1 MESGR
6 PRISILINNYNYAQY
21 LGEAIAS
28 ALAQTYPHTEVI
40 VVDDGSS
47 DNSADVARQFSGIRT
62 IFKPNGGQTSAVRA
76 GLAAASG
83 DIVILLDSDDLLYPE
98 ACASIAD
105 AWDEETSYVQFR
117 LRLFS
122 SENPDIGVTPPDRF
136 VTNHKTFF
144 LRHGRFPYAP
154 TSGNAFS
161 RKWAMR
167 ILDVTQTADRS
178 FCDMILA
185 MCSALCGKVAVIDR
199 CLGAY
204 RVHQKNTSWRVGLKG
219 EYNVARDA
227 EQRIRTF
234 AAHMGIAIRKNQ
246 TLTGPY
252 FHQWAVKLYLTGD
265 PDISPAEARK
275 NAFQMIRSFLTFPGL
290 PLKARVSNLVVAA
303 VVILSPPL
311 ARWLF
316 AGSVKWSNSPIP
328 QARAK

>member
-1 MESGR
+1 MSKDM

-21 LGEAIAS
+21 LGEAISS
-28 ALAQTYPHTEVI
+28 ALAQAYENTEVI
-40 VVDDGSS
+40 VVDDGSTDGS
-47 DNSADVARQFSGIRT
+47 RDVAQQFPGIGT

-83 DIVILLDSDDLLYPE
+83 DIVILLDSDDILYPD
-98 ACASIAD
+98 ACSSIA
-105 AWDEETSYVQFR
+105 AVWDEATSYVQFR
-117 LRLFS
+117 LKLFS
-122 SENPDIGVTPPDRF
+122 AENENLGVTPPGPF
-136 VTNHKTFF
+136 VRNHRSFF

-161 RKWAMR
+161 RAWASR
-167 ILDVTQTADRS
+167 ILDVTQTSDRS

-185 MCSALCGKVAVIDR
+185 MCSALCGHVKVIDR

-204 RVHQKNTSWRVGLKG
+204 RVHQKNNSWRVGLKG

-227 EQRIRTF
+227 EERIRIF
-234 AAHMGIAIRKNQ
+234 GAHMGIPIGKYQ

-265 PDISPAEARK
+265 GDISETDARR
-275 NAFQMIRSFLTFPGL
+275 NALQMMRSFLTFPDL
-290 PLKARVSNLVVAA
+290 SLKSRVSNLFLAA
-303 VVILSPPL
+303 VVAISPHL
-311 ARWLF
+311 ARLLF

-328 QARAK
+328 QVRTK